1 VAAADERPGGPAG
14 GTKVRG
20 RMPDVEMTSAVS
32 TGTAPERAT
41 DEPREPG
48 AADRAGGPGRR
59 SELAAGLLRAARPK
73 QWLKNVLVLAA
84 PGAAGVLLSPPVLA
98 EVALAFVALCL
109 VASGTYFLNDAGD
122 VESDRAHPTK
132 RRRPIA
138 AGIVS
143 VRLAVAVGIA
153 LMLVGFVVAFAVGW
167 LFLLVVALYVGL
179 SSAYTLSLKHVAVV
193 DIAVIASF
201 FVLRAVAGGVAADV
215 PISRWFLI
223 VASFGSL
230 FVVAGKRYGES
241 LDLGEQRGSVR
252 ATLALYSPDY
262 LRFVWTMAAGVT
274 LTAYCLWAF
283 EQAPAR
289 AETFPFFELSIVP
302 FGLFVLRYALMVETG
317 RASAPEDVILGDRTL
332 QLLGVAWI
340 AVFGAGVY
348 LGG

>member
-1 VAAADERPGGPAG
+1 VQSG
-14 GTKVRG
+14 GTKVPA
-20 RMPDVEMTSAVS
+20 RMPDVEMSSAVS
-32 TGTAPERAT
+32 TGPAPEPAIGDAPRAA
-41 DEPREPG
+41 REPK
-48 AADRAGGPGRR
+48 PR
-59 SELAAGLLRAARPK
+59 SGLAAGLLRAARPK
-73 QWLKNVLVLAA
+73 QWFKNVLVLAA
-84 PGAAGVLLSPPVLA
+84 PGAAGVLLRPPVLSV
-98 EVALAFVALCL
+98 VALAFLALCL

-122 VESDRAHPTK
+122 VEADRAHPTK

-138 AGIVS
+138 AGIVP
-143 VRLAVAVGIA
+143 VRLALAVGVA
-153 LMLVGFVVAFAVGW
+153 LMLAGFAVAFTVGW
-167 LFLLVVALYVGL
+167 IFLLVVVLYVGL

-215 PISRWFLI
+215 AISRWFLI

-252 ATLALYSPDY
+252 ATLTLYSPDY

-283 EQAPAR
+283 EQVPAR
-289 AETFPFFELSIVP
+289 VETFPFYELSIVP
-302 FGLFVLRYALMVETG
+302 FGLFVLRYALMVESG

-332 QLLGVAWI
+332 QLLGLAWVI
-340 AVFGAGVY
+340 VFGAGVY